1 MAGRRPRAWIVSTV
15 VLTIIVGAAIW
26 VRGRGITSRRDPWPL
41 EAQAAR
47 SVRRYLT
54 PAEIRNTP
62 NPVPNSLES
71 VRAGMTHFADH
82 CATCHANDGS
92 GDVPLG
98 QAMFP
103 KAPDMRAATTQS
115 MTDGELFYVIEH
127 GIPLSGM
134 AAWGNGTE
142 QGRLA
147 SWELVRFIRH
157 LSQMTD
163 AEMKEMESLNPRSP
177 AEEKQAKD
185 INDFLSGKGK
195 DRGKK

>member
-1 MAGRRPRAWIVSTV
+1 MLTV
-15 VLTIIVGAAIW
+15 ALAVLAGAAIW
-26 VRGRGITSRRDPWPL
+26 VRGRGLTSRRDPWPL
-41 EAQAAR
+41 EAWAAR
-47 SVRRYLT
+47 SARRYLT
-54 PAEIRNTP
+54 PDEIRNAP
-62 NPVPNSLES
+62 NPVPDSPES

-82 CATCHANDGS
+82 CASCHANDGS
-92 GDVPLG
+92 GDVALG
-98 QAMFP
+98 RSMFP
-103 KAPDMRAATTQS
+103 KAPDMRSSATQTL
-115 MTDGELFYVIEH
+115 TDGELFYAIEH

-177 AEEKQAKD
+177 AEEKRAKD
-185 INDFLSGKGK
+185 VNDFLSGKGK
-195 DRGKK
+195 D